1 MYILC
6 IDKLY
11 YSMSISCLYIYIR
24 MILSN
29 YLENYLIFW
38 IDTGYPPSSRDT
50 APIAGVNIK
59 CLGFFQMGL
68 QHFEVLPPVFFP
80 VGTKS
85 GIVWKRCL
93 ELIWKRCY
101 NKLYKSTSLKTS
113 WQHKVKNST
122 SEVKQCWCSFCCWSE
137 ISNEF
142 SWKCM
147 KMCSKTSLTFAVH
160 R

>member
-11 YSMSISCLYIYIR
+11 YSMSISCLYIYKNDSFQLFGK
-24 MILSN
+24 LSDFLDR
-29 YLENYLIFW
+29 YRI
-38 IDTGYPPSSRDT
+38 PPSSRDT

-68 QHFEVLPPVFFP
+68 QHFEVLPPVFSP

-93 ELIWKRCY
+93 ELI
-101 NKLYKSTSLKTS
+101 
-113 WQHKVKNST
+113 
-122 SEVKQCWCSFCCWSE
+122 
-137 ISNEF
+137 
-142 SWKCM
+142 
-147 KMCSKTSLTFAVH
+147 
-160 R
+160 